1 MSDKVTTINNFKEFN
16 FADFLASLAP
26 KLNAVVN
33 ANCKLDY
40 QDISKTYKIILSNIG
55 IVNTNYINFRK
66 ALLLYFKELEAS
78 YCTLEYTY
86 PKGTKSIYHEQRK
99 ASILD
104 KLNIKF
110 ILLHGFFVGIDNE
123 YFVDVIKHI
132 YVSSIAHGCRFIPTD
147 TNTALSLE
155 DVQFESYTNY
165 LPFVTVLNYD
175 KIQPIINSKYWYK
188 FLEYKFIF
196 DQCLEKYKDMIE
208 KYVIKDADLI
218 IERKQLIF
226 DILNQNGQINVTNSY
241 LECSIN
247 SIHYSGISLFELS
260 ILQTLSVGCLKYDPH
275 GAKLIGDQ
283 TNITKFRTMAKKR
296 TPIQVLKKLSEIL
309 VVLGYNAVMIEPSDE
324 DIQDVV
330 DLIHCFIKNFNEIKY
345 NLDEYIFLILT
356 IGIDNAKIDIKQGVN
371 SSLLEPKIFDPK
383 SMVKV

>member
-1 MSDKVTTINNFKEFN
+1 MTDKVTTISNFKEFN
-16 FADFLASLAP
+16 FEDFLASLAP

-40 QDISKTYKIILSNIG
+40 QDISKTYKNILSNFG
-55 IVNTNYINFRK
+55 IVNTNYVNFRK

-78 YCTLEYTY
+78 YCTLKYTY
-86 PKGTKSIYHEQRK
+86 TNGAKFIYQEQRK

-104 KLNIKF
+104 RLNIKF
-110 ILLHGFFVGIDNE
+110 ILLHGFFVGIE
-123 YFVDVIKHI
+123 YEFFVDIIKHVYI
-132 YVSSIAHGCRFIPTD
+132 SSIAHGCRFIPDNINAT
-147 TNTALSLE
+147 LSLQ
-155 DVQFESYTNY
+155 DVQFESYISY
-165 LPFVTVLNYD
+165 LPYVAKINYD

-188 FLEYKFIF
+188 FLECKLIF

-247 SIHYSGISLFELS
+247 SINYNGISLFELS
-260 ILQTLSVGCLKYDPH
+260 ILQTLSVGCLKYDPN
-275 GAKLIGDQ
+275 GAKLIGEES
-283 TNITKFRTMAKKR
+283 NISKFRTMAKKR

-309 VVLGYNAVMIEPSDE
+309 VVLGYNAVMLEPNDQ

-330 DLIHCFIKNFNEIKY
+330 DLIHYFIKNFNEIKY

-356 IGIDNAKIDIKQGVN
+356 IGIDNAKIDIKQSLN
-371 SSLLEPKIFDPK
+371 SSHLEPKIFDPK
-383 SMVKV
+383 SMVIV

>member
-1 MSDKVTTINNFKEFN
+1 MLDEVTTINNFKEFN

-26 KLNAVVN
+26 KLIAVVN

-40 QDISKTYKIILSNIG
+40 QDISKTYKNILSNIG

-66 ALLLYFKELEAS
+66 ALLLYFKEVEAS

-86 PKGTKSIYHEQRK
+86 PNGTKSIYHEQRK

-123 YFVDVIKHI
+123 YFVEVIKHI

-196 DQCLEKYKDMIE
+196 DHCLEKYKDMIE

-247 SIHYSGISLFELS
+247 SINYSGISLFELS

-275 GAKLIGDQ
+275 GTKLIGEES
-283 TNITKFRTMAKKR
+283 NISKFRTMAKKR

-309 VVLGYNAVMIEPSDE
+309 IVLGYNAVMLEPSNE

-371 SSLLEPKIFDPK
+371 SSNMDPKFFDPK